1 MKNKRLIIVFLL
13 LFMSNAILLAQG
25 RRTITGVVNDSNG
38 KPVPSAT
45 VSVKGTEQS
54 VVTDENGRYSITVD
68 GSNAVLVFSSVSFA
82 PREIAVGASNTLS
95 ATLETSATSLG
106 EVVVTTALGIKRQQK
121 SLGFAVQELRGTA
134 LVDAKETN
142 LANALSGKV
151 AGLQVV
157 RGSNGAGGSSKILL
171 RGNNSLVGNNQ
182 PLIVVDGTPIDN
194 FTGTSENG
202 YWGAGFDRGNGIGDI
217 SADDIESMSILKG
230 GSAAA
235 LYGSRAGNGVILIT
249 TKSGRKQNGL
259 GITFSTTQGTES
271 IFIKPELQ
279 NSFGQGN
286 NNIFDP
292 TSTLSWGPKAEGQTV
307 TKWDGSQSQLSTAHD
322 NVDNF
327 LRNGTTQSYNL
338 SFQQQLGGTS
348 IYSSLSRWNDKSI
361 IPGNK
366 LERTNITARAV
377 SKFGKASKWTTDT
390 KISYNNTTGF
400 NRPINGRDV
409 SNVYVLY
416 TLPRSM
422 DIRDFSAATN
432 QFGNMLWYE
441 GAPGW
446 QNSPYWNNL
455 YNLNQDARDRFIMS
469 ASVKYNFTNWLDA
482 ELRAGGDIYTTNTNR
497 KVYAGSKRANEYS
510 EGKQTFTETNY
521 SALVT
526 ARKDNVFGK
535 FGGTITAG
543 GNLMHQKASYIG
555 ISTGPLEVPNVFS
568 LTNGSGAP
576 GIGQSYSRKK
586 INSLYGSVGINYDGF
601 IYLDATFRND
611 WSSALIEANRS
622 YFYPSV
628 SLSYVVT
635 DMLEKMGTKIPGFI
649 NYFKLRAS
657 HATVGNDLAPY
668 TLYNGY
674 EIRKDPNN
682 NTYAIRN
689 SLLKDENV
697 RSELIKSL
705 ELGAE
710 ARFFNNRLGLDFS
723 WYKSNAT
730 RQLIAI
736 PMDPLSGY
744 SNRMVNAG
752 DIQNKGIELM
762 ADVRILTNPKSV
774 TWSLVANFSKNEN
787 KIIDIASGLGVN
799 EYPLGA
805 FDDLFI
811 RAATGSLYGDIFGTK
826 LLRVKDAASP
836 YFGQL
841 LLSSTGLPQRD
852 AAIVKLGNQQAK
864 GMLGLTNA
872 FTYKNFGFSFLF
884 DARFG
889 GEIFSA
895 SNVGLQ
901 VAGTAAATAPGGERP
916 DFVVDGVILDAGGA
930 AVKNTKTVT
939 QQQYWN
945 TLATLNNLGVGEA
958 YLYDATNI
966 RLRNVQLSYDL
977 PKGILAKTPIQR
989 AKVSL
994 SCNNVWML
1002 ESHLNGIDPES
1013 VFATGSN
1020 AVGFENGAFPTMRS
1034 FLFSLSLGF

>member
-1 MKNKRLIIVFLL
+1 
-13 LFMSNAILLAQG
+13 
-25 RRTITGVVNDSNG
+25 
-38 KPVPSAT
+38 
-45 VSVKGTEQS
+45 
-54 VVTDENGRYSITVD
+54 
-68 GSNAVLVFSSVSFA
+68 
-82 PREIAVGASNTLS
+82 
-95 ATLETSATSLG
+95 
-106 EVVVTTALGIKRQQK
+106 
-121 SLGFAVQELRGTA
+121 
-134 LVDAKETN
+134 
-142 LANALSGKV
+142 
-151 AGLQVV
+151 
-157 RGSNGAGGSSKILL
+157 
-171 RGNNSLVGNNQ
+171 
-182 PLIVVDGTPIDN
+182 
-194 FTGTSENG
+194 
-202 YWGAGFDRGNGIGDI
+202 
-217 SADDIESMSILKG
+217 
-230 GSAAA
+230 
-235 LYGSRAGNGVILIT
+235 
-249 TKSGRKQNGL
+249 
-259 GITFSTTQGTES
+259 
-271 IFIKPELQ
+271 
-279 NSFGQGN
+279 
-286 NNIFDP
+286 
-292 TSTLSWGPKAEGQTV
+292 
-307 TKWDGSQSQLSTAHD
+307 
-322 NVDNF
+322 
-327 LRNGTTQSYNL
+327 
-338 SFQQQLGGTS
+338 
-348 IYSSLSRWNDKSI
+348 
-361 IPGNK
+361 
-366 LERTNITARAV
+366 
-377 SKFGKASKWTTDT
+377 
-390 KISYNNTTGF
+390 
-400 NRPINGRDV
+400 
-409 SNVYVLY
+409 
-416 TLPRSM
+416 
-422 DIRDFSAATN
+422 
-432 QFGNMLWYE
+432 
-441 GAPGW
+441 
-446 QNSPYWNNL
+446 
-455 YNLNQDARDRFIMS
+455 
-469 ASVKYNFTNWLDA
+469 
-482 ELRAGGDIYTTNTNR
+482 
-497 KVYAGSKRANEYS
+497 
-510 EGKQTFTETNY
+510 
-521 SALVT
+521 VT

-535 FGGTITAG
+535 FGGVVTAG

-555 ISTGPLEVPNVFS
+555 VNTGPLEVPNVFS

-601 IYLDATFRND
+601 VYLDATFRND
-611 WSSALIEANRS
+611 WSSALIEENRS

-635 DMLEKMGTKIPGFI
+635 EMLEKMGTNIPRFI

-744 SNRMVNAG
+744 SSRMVNAG

-787 KIIDIASGLGVN
+787 KVIDIASGLGVN

-811 RAATGSLYGDIFGTK
+811 RAATGGLYGDIFGTK

-864 GMLGLTNA
+864 GMLGITNT

-901 VAGTAAATAPGGERP
+901 VAGTAAVTAPGGERP
-916 DFVVDGVILDAGGA
+916 DFVVDGVVLDAGGA
-930 AVKNTKTVT
+930 AIKNTKTVT

-1034 FLFSLSLGF
+1034 FLFSLSLSF

>member
-1 MKNKRLIIVFLL
+1 MKNKRLLLVFLVML
-13 LFMSNAILLAQG
+13 VSNILLLAQD
-25 RRTITGVVNDSNG
+25 RRTITGVVTDDSG

-45 VSVKGTEQS
+45 VSVKGTTQS
-54 VVTDENGRYSITVD
+54 VVTDESGRYSITVD
-68 GSNAVLVFSSVSFA
+68 KSNAVLVFSSVSFA
-82 PREIAVGASNTLS
+82 GRELTVGNSNALNASLESS
-95 ATLETSATSLG
+95 ATDLG

-121 SLGFAVQELRGTA
+121 SLGFAVQELKGTT

-194 FTGTSENG
+194 FTGTNENG

-217 SADDIESMSILKG
+217 SADDIESMSVLKG
-230 GSAAA
+230 PSAAA

-249 TKSGRKQNGL
+249 TKSGRKQSGL

-279 NSFGQGN
+279 NTFSQGN
-286 NNIFDP
+286 NNIFDA
-292 TSTLSWGPKAEGQTV
+292 TSTLSWGPKAEGQNV
-307 TKWDGSQSQLSTAHD
+307 AKWDGTQSSLSTGHD
-322 NVDNF
+322 NVSNF
-327 LRNGTTQSYNL
+327 LRTGTTQSYNL
-338 SFQQQLGGTS
+338 SFQQQFGSTS

-366 LERTNITARAV
+366 LERTNLTARAV
-377 SKFGKASKWTTDT
+377 SKFGKSNRWTTDT
-390 KISYNNTTGF
+390 KVSYNNTSGF

-422 DIRDFSAATN
+422 DIRDFSSATN
-432 QFGNMLWYE
+432 EFGNMLWYE

-455 YNLNQDARDRFIMS
+455 YNLNEDTRDRFIMN
-469 ASVKYNFTNWLDA
+469 ASVKYNFTDWLDA
-482 ELRAGGDIYTTNTNR
+482 EVRAGGDIYTTSSNR

-510 EGKQTFTETNY
+510 QGKQTFTETNY
-521 SALVT
+521 SALIT
-526 ARKDNVFGK
+526 ARKDNVVGK
-535 FGGTITAG
+535 FGGVITAG
-543 GNLMHQKASYIG
+543 GNLMHQKSSYIG
-555 ISTGPLEVPNVFS
+555 VRTGPLEVPNVFS

-576 GIGQSYSRKK
+576 GIDQAYSRKK
-586 INSLYGSVGINYDGF
+586 INSLYGSIGINYDGYL
-601 IYLDATFRND
+601 YLDATFRND
-611 WSSALIEANRS
+611 WSSALIEENRS

-635 DMLEKMGTKIPGFI
+635 EMMEKMGVNMPGWI
-649 NYFKLRAS
+649 NYAKLRAA
-657 HATVGNDLAPY
+657 HASVGNDLAPY
-668 TLYNGY
+668 SLYNGY

-682 NTYAIRN
+682 NTYAVRN
-689 SLLKDENV
+689 SLLKDPNV
-697 RSELIKSL
+697 QSELIKSL

-710 ARFFNNRLGLDFS
+710 ARFFNNRLGLDFT

-730 RQLIAI
+730 NQLIDI

-744 SNRMVNAG
+744 TSMKVNAG

-762 ADVRILTNPKSV
+762 ADIRILTNPKSL

-787 KIIDIASGLGVN
+787 KIIDIARELGVD

-811 RAATGSLYGDIFGTK
+811 RAATGGLYGDIFGTR
-826 LLRVKDAASP
+826 LLRVKDAASSHN
-836 YFGQL
+836 GQL
-841 LLSSTGLPQRD
+841 LLNSSGLPQRD
-852 AAIVKLGNQQAK
+852 AEIVKLGNQQAK
-864 GMLGLTNA
+864 GLLGITNA
-872 FTYKNFGFSFLF
+872 FTYKNFGFSFLI

-901 VAGTAAATAPGGERP
+901 VSGTAAVTAPGGERP
-916 DFVVDGVILDAGGA
+916 DFVVDGVTLDGGGI

-939 QQQYWN
+939 QQQYWS
-945 TLATLNNLGVGEA
+945 TLAQLNNLGVGEA

-977 PKGILAKTPIQR
+977 PKGFLAKTPIQR